1 MKKQLFAICAFA
13 AVLLTAACTPEQ
25 EPVIPPAPDPLS
37 FEITKSSGPDSVSV
51 QVVPSSAEVPF
62 FFDIMTEEDLN
73 ASGGD
78 MEKLPTYLLRRYY
91 KGEITQ
97 EDLLSGEQKKVFR
110 GLSLNTTYYIV
121 AVGVYDEAMSGS
133 AVEEVITQEWEEDEY
148 QLHIRPVVKEVGLD
162 YIDID
167 IAVDD
172 ESQYYLAMP
181 YNCME
186 IPTEVAPGQ
195 EEAANKWIFEKIQTD
210 VNGFCEDMGIAFGDF
225 LKQFEGQL
233 SFRGSKMIS
242 SEHLPDDFDQGVYIV
257 GVDKDF
263 NKISD
268 LHRVVFKTLKA
279 PVDEMTF
286 EVTPEIEGR
295 NVSLSIHPED
305 QESRWCMFALET
317 ERWKSMTSIES
328 AEYILEWVMQ
338 NNYTAFG
345 STNPG
350 MTHEDRV
357 NALTHKGD
365 YVYTKEEK
373 YSDYDYTYVLAKF
386 IEGRSSI
393 YISSMATIGSY
404 KTGKVD
410 QSECEFNFETSDIT
424 IKSVGVKVSPSDAA
438 VEYTFDV
445 VPLGEWKNMSGE
457 EIIAQYVQK
466 NKVTLNAG
474 RNIYTGEQ
482 SKSFDI
488 VPDTEYAVIAFGY
501 KDGGANTELGM
512 TTFTSEASGDASACT
527 FEVSIDE
534 LAQTS
539 MKYSVT
545 PSSDIVY
552 WQSGIV
558 EAEGFDVSALKADI
572 EKAILNKVKWSSK
585 LNYCTAQA
593 VDELSNMGVM
603 TGLKNKSKL
612 VSGTKYVLWVAAV
625 GTDGRC
631 MEPVT
636 KEIQTPTFGGG
647 EATIQVIA
655 DKYYDSMLAD
665 FIPGIRQSEN
675 EAVLPIE
682 INASENAVSVHWVFQ
697 MNANVENVPDEELL
711 NNYFNM
717 QKVSDGSVIKYKTQR
732 YEQGFT
738 MIIGVKDANGKYGPL
753 FKKYMKLTKSGVS
766 PIEELEEYYNSHK

>member
-1 MKKQLFAICAFA
+1 MKKQLFAICALF
-13 AVLLTAACTPEQ
+13 AVLLAGACTPEQ

-51 QVVPSSAEVPF
+51 QVVPSSSEVPF

-97 EDLLSGEQKKVFR
+97 DDLLSGEQKKVFR

-167 IAVDD
+167 ITVDD

-181 YNCME
+181 YTIME
-186 IPTEVAPGQ
+186 IPTEVDPGE
-195 EEAANKWIFEKIQTD
+195 EEAANKWIFEKIQSD
-210 VNGFCEDMGIAFGDF
+210 VKGFCDDWGLTFENF
-225 LKQFEGQL
+225 LKQYEGEL
-233 SFRGSKMIS
+233 SFRGSKVIS
-242 SEHLPDDFDQGVYIV
+242 SEKLPVNFDQGVYIV

-286 EVTPEIEGR
+286 EVTPEIDGR

-305 QESRWCMFALET
+305 QESRWCILTFEK
-317 ERWKSMTSIES
+317 ERWESMTSVES
-328 AEYILEWVMQ
+328 DEYVFESNIRNMYLFYGM
-338 NNYTAFG
+338 
-345 STNPG
+345 TNPE
-350 MTHEDRV
+350 MTHEDKI
-357 NALTHKGD
+357 NELTHIGD
-365 YVYTKEEK
+365 FVYTKEEK
-373 YSDYDYTYVLAKF
+373 YSDSEYVYVLAKF
-386 IEGRSSI
+386 IEGRSSL
-393 YISSMATIGSY
+393 YISSLATVGSY
-404 KTGKVD
+404 RTGKVD
-410 QSECEFNFETSDIT
+410 QSECEFNFETSNIT
-424 IKSVGVKVSPSDAA
+424 VKSVDVNVSPSDATVA
-438 VEYTFDV
+438 YTFDV

-457 EIIAQYVQK
+457 EIIAQYVLK
-466 NKVTLNAG
+466 NKASLNAG
-474 RNIYTGEQ
+474 RNIFTGDQ
-482 SKSFDI
+482 SKSFEI

-527 FEVSIDE
+527 FDVSIDE
-534 LAQTS
+534 LVQTS

-552 WQSGIV
+552 WQSGIE
-558 EAEGFDVSALKADI
+558 EADAFDAAAVKTDI
-572 EKAILNKVKWSSK
+572 EKAIVNKVKWSSK

-593 VDELSNMGVM
+593 VDELSEMGA
-603 TGLKNKSKL
+603 LSEIKNKSKL
-612 VSGTKYVLWVAAV
+612 ASGTKYVLWVAAV
-625 GTDGRC
+625 GTDGHC
-631 MEPVT
+631 MEPVITEFET
-636 KEIQTPTFGGG
+636 KKFGGG
-647 EATIQVIA
+647 EATVEVIA

-665 FIPGIRQSEN
+665 FIPGITPN
-675 EAVLPIE
+675 EYDAVIPVE
-682 INASENAVSVHWVFQ
+682 ITASSNATGVFWLFRVGY
-697 MNANVENVPDEELL
+697 NLENVSDEEIL
-711 NNYFNM
+711 NDLTLR
-717 QKVSDGSVIKYKTQR
+717 KISDGSVIQYTNAPYDQ
-732 YEQGFT
+732 EFT
-738 MIIGVKDANGKYGPL
+738 LVIGAKDANGQYGPL

>member
-1 MKKQLFAICAFA
+1 MKKQLFAICALV
-13 AVLLTAACTPEQ
+13 AVFLAGACTPEQ

-97 EDLLSGEQKKVFR
+97 DDLLSGEQKKVFR

-148 QLHIRPVVKEVGLD
+148 QLHIRPEVKEIGID
-162 YIDID
+162 YIDIN

-181 YNCME
+181 YTIME

-195 EEAANKWIFEKIQTD
+195 EEAANKWIFEKIQSD
-210 VNGFCEDMGIAFGDF
+210 VGGFCDKQGISFETF
-225 LKQFEGQL
+225 LKQYEGQL
-233 SFRGSKMIS
+233 SFRGSKVIS
-242 SEHLPDDFDQGVYIV
+242 SEYLPDDFDQGVYIV

-279 PVDEMTF
+279 PVDDMTF
-286 EVTPEIEGR
+286 EVTPEIDGR
-295 NVSLSIHPED
+295 NVSLSIHPDD
-305 QESRWCMFALET
+305 QESMWCIFTVET
-317 ERWKSMTSIES
+317 ERWESMISTVT
-328 AEYILEWVMQ
+328 AEYQLESLIQSRYVGYGM
-338 NNYTAFG
+338 
-345 STNPG
+345 TNPG
-350 MTHEDRV
+350 MTHDEKVKALSHIGDFVV
-357 NALTHKGD
+357 NQ
-365 YVYTKEEK
+365 EEK
-373 YSDYDYTYVLAKF
+373 YADYNYTYVLAKF
-386 IEGRSSI
+386 VAGRSSV
-393 YISSMATIGSY
+393 YISSLATVGQY
-404 KTGKVD
+404 KTEKVD
-410 QSECEFNFETSDIT
+410 QSECEFTFETSDIT
-424 IKSVGVKVSPSDAA
+424 TKSVNVKVSPSDLT
-438 VEYTFDV
+438 VKYTFDV
-445 VPLGEWKNMSGE
+445 VPLGNWKNLSDE
-457 EIIAQYVQK
+457 EIMEQYIAK
-466 NKVTLNAG
+466 NKYNLNAG
-474 RNIYTGEQ
+474 RNIYSGEQ
-482 SKSFDI
+482 NKSFEI
-488 VPDTEYAVIAFGY
+488 VPDTEYALIAFGY
-501 KDGGANTELGM
+501 QDGGSCTALGK
-512 TTFTSEASGDASACT
+512 TTFTSAASGDASSCT
-527 FEVSIDE
+527 FDLTIDE
-534 LAQTS
+534 LTQTAL
-539 MKYSVT
+539 KYSVT
-545 PSSDIVY
+545 PSSEIVY

-558 EAEGFDVSALKADI
+558 DADSFDASKVKEDV
-572 EKAILNKVKWSSK
+572 EKAIVNKVKWSSK

-593 VDELSNMGVM
+593 VDELSNMGAM

-612 VSGTKYVLWVAAV
+612 LSDTRYVVWVAAV

-631 MEPVT
+631 MEPVI
-636 KEIQTPTFGGG
+636 KEFHTPKFGGG
-647 EATIQVIA
+647 EATVQVIV

-675 EAVLPIE
+675 EAVIPIE

-697 MNANVENVPDEELL
+697 MASNLENVPDEELL
-711 NNYFNM
+711 NKYSSM
-717 QKVSDGSVIKYKTQR
+717 GKVSNGSIIKYNNMR

-738 MIIGVKDANGKYGPL
+738 LIVGVKDANGQYGPL